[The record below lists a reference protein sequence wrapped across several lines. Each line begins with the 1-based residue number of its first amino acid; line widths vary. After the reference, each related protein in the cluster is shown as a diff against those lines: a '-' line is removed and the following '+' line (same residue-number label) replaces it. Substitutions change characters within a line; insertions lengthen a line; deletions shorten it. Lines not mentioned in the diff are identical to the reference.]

1 MKARL
6 ILTASLFAATLASPC
21 VVMAEEGFKVDI
33 KPGTWRHSFTMK
45 SETGQMEQ
53 AIEEAQRQLQQLP
66 ESQRRMVEE
75 MMARQGIDLNLIGS
89 SIEVCITE
97 EDLRNG
103 ALPQQDGCEQT
114 LEQQGDNNFVFE
126 FQCVGDPP
134 YSGSGMLTRVNQEH
148 YTGTAEFETR
158 MGGQS
163 ERITMNQEGRWLRDS
178 CSE

>member
-6 ILTASLFAATLASPC
+6 TLTASFVVAALAAPC
-21 VVMAEEGFKVDI
+21 MAVAGDEIKLDI
-33 KPGTWRHSFTMK
+33 KPGTWRHSFTME

-53 AIEEAQRQLQQLP
+53 AIEEAKRQLQQLP

-75 MMARQGIDLNLIGS
+75 MMARQGIDLNLVGS

-97 EDLRNG
+97 EDLREG

-114 LEQQGDNNFVFE
+114 LEQHDENNFVFE

-158 MGGQS
+158 MGGQP
-163 ERITMNQEGRWLRDS
+163 ERITMNQEGRWLRDT